1 MGSSRSLFK
10 FRAFN
15 KGSIE
20 LLVNRELWFAKP
32 KSLNDP
38 FECPFDAN
46 RIFDGIDRFPQ
57 LSDAEIKKQ
66 KELVLDV
73 FNSLGVCSF
82 SRARKNQLM
91 WAHYADEHKGFC
103 IGFNGSNLLN
113 NEPVIKA
120 IDVIYQADLPQ
131 PNVIGNFRQ
140 KDNSLVGTIDSNAL
154 HEIIRTKYTYWKYER
169 ETRLI
174 LPVSGASAFQPHDVR
189 SIAFGLRML
198 ERDRQTIITLL
209 SGSEWKHI
217 KWYEAVKVHGR
228 FALEFKEIKI

>member
-1 MGSSRSLFK
+1 MGSNRSLFK

-32 KSLNDP
+32 ESLNDP
-38 FECPFDAN
+38 FECPFDAEH
-46 RIFDGIDRFPQ
+46 IFDGIDKLPQ
-57 LSDAEIKKQ
+57 LSDTEIKRQ
-66 KELVLDV
+66 KKLALNV

-103 IGFNGSNLLN
+103 IGFNESNLLN

-131 PNVIGNFRQ
+131 PNVIGHFRQ
-140 KDNSLVGTIDSNAL
+140 EDNGLVGTIDSNSL
-154 HEIIRTKYTYWKYER
+154 HEIIRTKYTYWTYER
-169 ETRLI
+169 ETRLVM
-174 LPVSGASAFQPHDVR
+174 PTSGVSTFQPQDVR
-189 SIAFGLRML
+189 SVAFGLRMP
-198 ERDRQTIITLL
+198 ERDRQTLITLL
-209 SGSEWKHI
+209 TGSEWKHI